1 MSASDTSSVPADFD
15 GEEYLS
21 LHPDV
26 RAAGV
31 DPYAHYVRYG
41 AQEGR
46 AYTAAPQ
53 PPEPQFTVG
62 TPSDD
67 DGRFHRNPGTKRS
80 TIARH
85 THIWEWIRAH
95 AGAPGL
101 RVLEIGSRAVVSDS
115 LWKTVIPQAAY
126 VGFDVHDGHNVDV
139 VGDAHRLSDYFAEE
153 SFDMVI
159 SFAVFE
165 HLAMPWIVAEEIA
178 KVLAPGGHL
187 CVETHFTYSEHE
199 LPWHFF
205 QFNNRALET
214 LFCPEL
220 GFEVIDSGLDSPIV
234 GRFSHFAAEYLRG
247 REVTDLYCHSS
258 IIAKKVSSSRAGG
271 GNAEAFDWRS
281 VLRRITTETS
291 YPSDPGSQGEV

>member
-1 MSASDTSSVPADFD
+1 MGAFDTSLIPADFD

-26 RAAGV
+26 REAGV
-31 DPYAHYVRYG
+31 DPYEHYVRHG
-41 AQEGR
+41 ANEGR
-46 AYTAAPQ
+46 AYRFPPVAPD
-53 PPEPQFTVG
+53 PRLIVG

-67 DGRFHRNPGTKRS
+67 DDWFHRNPGTKRS
-80 TIARH
+80 TIASH
-85 THIWEWIRAH
+85 TNIWEWVRAH

-115 LWKTVIPQAAY
+115 LWRSVIPQADY
-126 VGFDVHDGHNVDV
+126 VGFDIQEGHNVDI

-153 SFDMVI
+153 SFDVVI

-187 CVETHFTYSEHE
+187 CVETHFSYSEHE

-205 QFNNRALET
+205 QFNNRALEM

-234 GRFSHFAAEYLRG
+234 GRFSQFAADYLRG
-247 REVTDLYCHSS
+247 REVPDLYCHSS
-258 IIAKKVSSSRAGG
+258 IIAKKTSACRADLTEGT
-271 GNAEAFDWRS
+271 FDWRS

-291 YPSDPGSQGEV
+291 YPSASGSRGEV